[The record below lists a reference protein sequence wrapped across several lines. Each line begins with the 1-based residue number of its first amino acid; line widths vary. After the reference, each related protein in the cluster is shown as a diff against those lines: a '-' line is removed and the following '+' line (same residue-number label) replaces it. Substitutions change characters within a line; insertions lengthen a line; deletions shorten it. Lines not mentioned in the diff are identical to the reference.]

1 MSSSEANRIASES
14 FTNTNQ
20 NRDSL
25 VPVPARPVGPDCVH
39 RDVTV
44 VSVVDNPAA
53 NFSRERGHPVYA
65 VKLPSNTVSLSIG
78 DLDPGTATSNHRH
91 AYESLIYVISG
102 RGYTITEGQR
112 FEWKAGD
119 AVYVPPWCWHQHF
132 AHPEE
137 SARYITATNLPM
149 LKQLGQTV
157 VREEQR

>member
-1 MSSSEANRIASES
+1 MTPPDDQRIASES
-14 FTNTNQ
+14 FTNTSH

-25 VPVPARPVGPDCVH
+25 TPVPSRQPGPDCVH
-39 RDVTV
+39 RDVTL
-44 VSVVDNPAA
+44 VDNPAA
-53 NFSRERGHPVYA
+53 DFSRERDHPVYA
-65 VKLPSNTVSLSIG
+65 VKLPANNVSLSIG

-102 RGYTITEGQR
+102 RGYMIMEGQR

-137 SARYITATNLPM
+137 SARYITATNLPL

-157 VREEQR
+157 VREEAR

>member
-1 MSSSEANRIASES
+1 MNPPDANRIASES

-25 VPVPARPVGPDCVH
+25 VPIPSRPPGPDCVH
-39 RDVTV
+39 RDVTF
-44 VSVVDNPAA
+44 VDTQAVD
-53 NFSRERGHPVYA
+53 FSRERGHPVYP
-65 VKLPSNTVSLSIG
+65 VKLPSNNVSLSIG
-78 DLDPGTATSNHRH
+78 DLDPGAATSNHRH

-119 AVYVPPWCWHQHF
+119 AIYVPPWCWHQHC
-132 AHPEE
+132 AYPDE
-137 SARYITATNLPM
+137 SARYITATNLP
-149 LKQLGQTV
+149 LLRQLGQTV